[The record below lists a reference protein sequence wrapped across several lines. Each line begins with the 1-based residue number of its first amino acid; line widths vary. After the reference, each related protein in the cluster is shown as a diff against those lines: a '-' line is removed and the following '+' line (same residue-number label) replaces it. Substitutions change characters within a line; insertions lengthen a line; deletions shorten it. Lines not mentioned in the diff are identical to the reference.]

1 MEEVSQHN
9 DIKATITDYGISFQE
24 YLIVKKGPK
33 KGKIR
38 FAQSGTKVSCVRF

>member
-9 DIKATITDYGISFQE
+9 DIRATIANYGISFQG
-24 YLIVKKGPK
+24 YGIVKKGPK

-38 FAQSGTKVSCVRF
+38 FAQRGTKVSCVRF